1 MDKVRVEVEIEDRKT
16 VEVIEV
22 EGGDLDA
29 VLREVRA
36 VAALEDLHVFER
48 DKDDPIGVEIARRK
62 ALSLHGHRCRRI
74 AVKVQFNHETKDQ
87 EFAPSATVYRV
98 LLWAIDKRGYN
109 LDDTARAKANLTLP
123 RTEAPVPKDAVIGS
137 FVKHGACCL
146 TLELTLRD
154 FTNGG

>member
-1 MDKVRVEVEIEDRKT
+1 MDTVRVEVEIEDRKKF
-16 VEVIEV
+16 EVIEV

-29 VLREVRA
+29 VLREVRSL
-36 VAALEDLHVFER
+36 AALEDLHVFER
-48 DKDDPIGVEIARRK
+48 DKDDPIGTEIEKRK

-74 AVKVQFNHETKDQ
+74 AVKVHFSHETKDK

-98 LLWAIDKRGYN
+98 LLWAIGKHGFK
-109 LDDTARAKANLTLP
+109 LDDTARAKANLILP
-123 RTEAPVPKDAVIGS
+123 GTEEPVPKDAVIGS
-137 FVKHGACCL
+137 FAKHGECCL